1 MPGHHFFLVNHP
13 PEIFLF
19 AGRLHPLLV
28 HLPIG
33 MIVVLALLEVVAW
46 FPRFQKASASAGFIL
61 ALAAPLAVVTAIC
74 GWLLSLGGGYD
85 EKLLFWHQWLGI
97 TTALGCVLT
106 AIFFRLGKHFAYH
119 VSLFATAAVLGAAG
133 HLGGSLTHGSDYLTQ
148 YAPAF
153 VKKILGVSNQKTLVA
168 DAPPNPADDS
178 AFANCILPVLKK
190 NCTGCHGPQKAKAD
204 LRLDTFAAMKKGGEH
219 GSVFKSGDAA
229 HSLFLQ
235 AMSKP
240 SESDEHMP
248 PAGKPQPSADEIAL
262 LKWWVESGA
271 SETKTVAE
279 LQPPADILKIIN
291 APR

>member
-1 MPGHHFFLVNHP
+1 MPGHHFFQVNHP

-33 MIVVLALLEVVAW
+33 MIVALALLEIAAW
-46 FPRFQKASASAGFIL
+46 FPRFHKANASAGFIL
-61 ALAAPLAVVTAIC
+61 ALAAPLAVVTAVC

-85 EKLLFWHQWLGI
+85 EKILFWHQWLGI
-97 TTALGCVLT
+97 ATALGCVVT

-119 VSLFATAAVLGAAG
+119 VSLFTTAAVLGAAG

-148 YAPAF
+148 YAPGF
-153 VKKILGVSNQKTLVA
+153 VKKILGVTREKNSAAEIKS
-168 DAPPNPADDS
+168 NPAGAS
-178 AFANCILPVLKK
+178 AFANLILPVLKK
-190 NCTGCHGPQKAKAD
+190 NCAGCHGPQKSKGG
-204 LRLDTFAAMKKGGEH
+204 LRLDSFAALQKGGEH
-219 GSVFKSGDAA
+219 GSAVKPGDVA

-235 AMSKP
+235 AMLKP
-240 SESDEHMP
+240 VSSDGHMP
-248 PAGKPQPSADEIAL
+248 PEGKPQPSGDEIAL

-279 LQPPADILKIIN
+279 LAPSADILKIIS